1 MKIELNDIEI
11 IHIMDALR
19 ERVND
24 LRESHSIGGLAEE
37 ADLADELEEL
47 EHDLFEALN
56 RPPCATGGWVA
67 DRDDATDLMGQTLSE
82 PDAALSFVQ
91 AGIDAR
97 EQVKGSSM
105 AAQRR
110 EEQVKRMMKGTATPR
125 DPDFMNDPV
134 DW

>member
-1 MKIELNDIEI
+1 MKVELTDIEI
-11 IHIMDALR
+11 IHIMNALKLTANKLR
-19 ERVND
+19 EK
-24 LRESHSIGGLAEE
+24 HSISGDMEQ
-37 ADLADELEEL
+37 ADLADELEEI
-47 EHDLFEALN
+47 EFDLFEAVN
-56 RPPCATGGWVA
+56 RRDDDWLA
-67 DRDDATDLMGQTLSE
+67 DRDDPTDLMGQTLSE